1 MLYCLLPKKSVEALF
16 LTRNISCTIIPRST
30 DRFKLNAILLITM
43 LKTKILSRSVLI
55 ILVITVLAYATWYV
69 TRPDPIEVE
78 LATITRGIVE
88 ATVVNTRAGTI
99 KACRRANLSP
109 ASGGQIT
116 QLWVKEGDRVQK
128 GQTLLALWNADLVAQ
143 HELAQRQLSMA
154 QERSREA
161 CIIADNAHRE
171 STRTQQLVNKGFI
184 SPQGAEDADATA
196 RARQAGCDAARSDIK
211 RAQAQI
217 RVTQA
222 GLERTVLIAPFAGI
236 VAQITGELGEYTTPS
251 PPGVPTPPAIDL
263 IDDSCL
269 YVSAPMDEVDAPKI
283 KIGQKARISLDAMS
297 GKSFQGTVRRI
308 APYVTEIEKQAR
320 TVDIEVNF
328 DQTPKDILLVGYSAD
343 IEAIIEKRDNVLRI
357 PTQAIRQNK
366 TTLVLDTANKLEE
379 RSLKTGLAN
388 WGFTE
393 ILSGLDE
400 GEQVLISFD
409 QDDLKVG
416 ALVQQKTS
424 QP

>member
-1 MLYCLLPKKSVEALF
+1 
-16 LTRNISCTIIPRST
+16 
-30 DRFKLNAILLITM
+30 M

-171 STRTQQLVNKGFI
+171 STRTQQLVTKVL
-184 SPQGAEDADATA
+184 SA
-196 RARQAGCDAARSDIK
+196 RKVLKMRTPR
-211 RAQAQI
+211 
-217 RVTQA
+217 RVHAKQ
-222 GLERTVLIAPFAGI
+222 V
-236 VAQITGELGEYTTPS
+236 VMQ
-251 PPGVPTPPAIDL
+251 PGQTSSVHKHK
-263 IDDSCL
+263 
-269 YVSAPMDEVDAPKI
+269 SA
-283 KIGQKARISLDAMS
+283 
-297 GKSFQGTVRRI
+297 
-308 APYVTEIEKQAR
+308 
-320 TVDIEVNF
+320 
-328 DQTPKDILLVGYSAD
+328 
-343 IEAIIEKRDNVLRI
+343 
-357 PTQAIRQNK
+357 
-366 TTLVLDTANKLEE
+366 
-379 RSLKTGLAN
+379 
-388 WGFTE
+388 
-393 ILSGLDE
+393 
-400 GEQVLISFD
+400 
-409 QDDLKVG
+409 
-416 ALVQQKTS
+416 
-424 QP
+424 